1 MSATIHGPVLP
12 LRPVRSPAMLFL
24 LGALLGLL
32 LGLPAWLATAAGVA
46 AVARLPQPAHASGVL
61 ASR

>member
-1 MSATIHGPVLP
+1 
-12 LRPVRSPAMLFL
+12 MLFL

-32 LGLPAWLATAAGVA
+32 LGLPAWLATSAGMA
-46 AVARLPQPAHASGVL
+46 AVARLPQQAHASGVI